1 MMGPFWP
8 WRARTKRGAAGPVPP
23 VPPNGEEAGVA
34 AGERGTTLASRTRSL
49 QARLNTLL
57 AGALAVGIVTAMLA
71 WYYGEALRHIGRA
84 AAAAPV
90 VSPGALGLAPPPL
103 GPLPAPQLRAARP
116 ATSPTRRGRGAA
128 GPEART
134 VDAALALPALPPSA
148 LAPWRPRS
156 RLALAGAGQGL
167 RRAGLARPL
176 SGGVF
181 IAARSEAAGGA
192 PSAPPAADRS
202 RGRSGGAAE
211 SGGTRLSALLR
222 PTVMSATRAQL
233 LPQRRLLLAKGTF
246 IDCTLE
252 TAIDSTLPGMTTCI
266 TATDTFSADGAV
278 VLLPRGTQLIGQ
290 TRGEVRQGMARVFVI
305 WTQARTPSGV
315 VVRLDSPATDS
326 LGRSGLTG
334 TVDRHFWERFGA
346 ALLISTLTGVIQ
358 SRAENS
364 VGAVVIDP
372 TASEDV
378 LTQALRSAQDIAP
391 TIKVPNGQRIE
402 VLVARDV
409 DFRSVYELVA
419 R

>member
-1 MMGPFWP
+1 M
-8 WRARTKRGAAGPVPP
+8 V
-23 VPPNGEEAGVA
+23 V
-34 AGERGTTLASRTRSL
+34 GERGTTLASRARSL

-57 AGALAVGIVTAMLA
+57 AGALAVGIVTAMLV
-71 WYYGEALRHIGRA
+71 WYYGEALRHVGRA

-90 VSPGALGLAPPPL
+90 VSSGAGGLGPPPL
-103 GPLPAPQLRAARP
+103 GPIPAPQLSGAPP
-116 ATSPTRRGRGAA
+116 ATSPTRRGGGAA
-128 GPEART
+128 GPEARA

-148 LAPWRPRS
+148 LAPWRPS
-156 RLALAGAGQGL
+156 SQSALGGAGQGV

-181 IAARSEAAGGA
+181 IAARVEAAGGA
-192 PSAPPAADRS
+192 PGAPPAAGRS
-202 RGRSGGAAE
+202 RGRSGAAE

-222 PTVMSATRAQL
+222 PAVMSATRAQL

-266 TATDTFSADGAV
+266 TATDTFSADGTV

-372 TASEDV
+372 AASEDV